1 MDKIV
6 SFQKLYYR
14 WWKNIDKF
22 ILALVILLFLVGL
35 FFSLVSTSL
44 IASDKLNTNDYLFF
58 LNI

>member
-6 SFQKLYYR
+6 SFQKLYYK

-35 FFSLVSTSL
+35 FFSL
-44 IASDKLNTNDYLFF
+44 
-58 LNI
+58 